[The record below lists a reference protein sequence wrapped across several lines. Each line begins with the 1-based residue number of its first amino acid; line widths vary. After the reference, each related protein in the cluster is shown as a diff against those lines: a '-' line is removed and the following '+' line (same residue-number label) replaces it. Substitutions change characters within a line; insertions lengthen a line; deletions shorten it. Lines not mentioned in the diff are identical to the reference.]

1 MDMIDAIHT
10 YYYNPFKYG
19 SHIVSFYDALED
31 VEQNILL
38 LPLIIPICSH
48 PELSK
53 KLNRLIE
60 NGNNISTFFTKFDKP
75 KEFYDLQER
84 IDTLK
89 KLSTQS
95 FSYCMVNN
103 WVLVEES
110 SLNIIANKSYD
121 KARINKQAKNLG
133 KLFSGLSTT
142 EIYKGLRVNP

>member
-19 SHIVSFYDALED
+19 SHIVSFYNSLEE

-53 KLNRLIE
+53 KLDIVRLS
-60 NGNNISTFFTKFDKP
+60 GKSRSSFFTKFGNP
-75 KEFYDLQER
+75 KELYDLQER
-84 IDTLK
+84 IDALK
-89 KLSTQS
+89 QLSTQS
-95 FSYCMVNN
+95 LSYCMIND
-103 WVLVEES
+103 WVTVDELT
-110 SLNIIANKSYD
+110 LRIIANENCDQKQ
-121 KARINKQAKNLG
+121 INQQAKNLG
-133 KLFSGLSTT
+133 KLFSGLSIT

>member
-1 MDMIDAIHT
+1 MDMIDAVHT

-19 SHIVSFYDALED
+19 SHIVSFYNSLEE

-53 KLNRLIE
+53 KLDTVRLSGKSRS
-60 NGNNISTFFTKFDKP
+60 NFFTKFGNP

-89 KLSTQS
+89 ALSTQS
-95 FSYCMVNN
+95 LSYCMINDGVSFDK
-103 WVLVEES
+103 S
-110 SLNIIANKSYD
+110 SLNILINRKYD
-121 KARINKQAKNLG
+121 KVQLNKQATNLG
-133 KLFSGLSTT
+133 KLFSGLSIT

>member
-1 MDMIDAIHT
+1 MDMIDAVHT

-19 SHIVSFYDALED
+19 SHIVSFYNSLEE

-53 KLNRLIE
+53 KLDTVRLS
-60 NGNNISTFFTKFDKP
+60 GKSRSTFFTKFDNP

-84 IDTLK
+84 FDALK
-89 KLSTQS
+89 HLSAQS
-95 FSYCMVNN
+95 LSYCIVND
-103 WVLVEES
+103 WMTVDES
-110 SLNIIANKSYD
+110 SLRIISNENYD
-121 KARINKQAKNLG
+121 KKQIHKQATNLG
-133 KLFSGLSTT
+133 KLFSGLSIT